1 MLKRYVT
8 LLAMIGLVVLVP
20 SAPARGLAK
29 RKHQCTNTSRAA
41 TLEQDSEYPNV
52 GTSAETAGVFDE
64 TCDGGKLVTHGASE
78 FRITITDISM
88 GNAVS
93 SVNASAGSQAAPVIK
108 FRTEG
113 TSYSDRGTLKMTSTG
128 TATPQANG
136 SISYSGES
144 KITSG
149 TRLYRGATGGGT
161 YSGSLTAN
169 GTSTQEGTSTETY

>member
-1 MLKRYVT
+1 
-8 LLAMIGLVVLVP
+8 
-20 SAPARGLAK
+20 
-29 RKHQCTNTSRAA
+29 
-41 TLEQDSEYPNV
+41 
-52 GTSAETAGVFDE
+52 
-64 TCDGGKLVTHGASE
+64 
-78 FRITITDISM
+78 
-88 GNAVS
+88 
-93 SVNASAGSQAAPVIK
+93 
-108 FRTEG
+108 
-113 TSYSDRGTLKMTSTG
+113 MTSTG